1 MKFRSDL
8 TKEENNPVKKK
19 IVSRLDSSKVLF
31 EYEGE
36 LKGANLSGAD
46 LSGAD
51 LRSADLSGATL
62 RGTDL
67 TGADLTK
74 VIL

>member
-46 LSGAD
+46 LSGAKWQEQYCMYIKRKQKQK
-51 LRSADLSGATL
+51 L
-62 RGTDL
+62 
-67 TGADLTK
+67 
-74 VIL
+74 V